1 MVEPDS
7 GHYENDHIH
16 SYQTICDR
24 GRKTYQSVKPI
35 FQIIINIKRKG
46 WVETTSEDQNQYQF
60 SP

>member
-35 FQIIINIKRKG
+35 FQIIINTKRKG
-46 WVETTSEDQNQYQF
+46 WVETTSGGQN
-60 SP
+60 